1 MELRNRSAAFALT
14 GILTMG
20 LAACG
25 GSADAETADYEAP
38 KPVAEA
44 AYADESNNEMHAGDE
59 MQKAASPEKL
69 VVYKTETCGCCG
81 KWVDHMAENGFE
93 VEVHDM
99 SQAELSALKAAR
111 GIDRDLQSC
120 HTAEIEGYLVE
131 GHVPAK
137 DLQRL
142 LAEKPDGVKGIAV
155 PGMPI
160 GSPGMEAEDG
170 HVDEY
175 EVVTFDE
182 AGETKVYAWY

>member
-1 MELRNRSAAFALT
+1 MDLSNRSAVLALA
-14 GILTMG
+14 GVLIMG

-38 KPVAEA
+38 QPVAEA
-44 AYADESNNEMHAGDE
+44 TDADEANNEMHQGD
-59 MQKAASPEKL
+59 ASSSASAETL

-93 VEVHDM
+93 VEVHDV
-99 SQAELSALKAAR
+99 SPKELGALKTAR
-111 GIDRDLQSC
+111 GIDRNLQSC
-120 HTAEIEGYLVE
+120 HTAEIGGYLVE

-160 GSPGMEAEDG
+160 GSPGMEADDG

-175 EVVTFDE
+175 EVVTFDDV
-182 AGETKVYAWY
+182 GETKVYAWY

>member
-1 MELRNRSAAFALT
+1 MDLRNRSAVLALA
-14 GILTMG
+14 GIMTMG

-25 GSADAETADYEAP
+25 GSADAETADYEVP
-38 KPVAEA
+38 QPVAEA
-44 AYADESNNEMHAGDE
+44 AYSDQANNEMHQGEAMNVSAE
-59 MQKAASPEKL
+59 TL

-81 KWVDHMAENGFE
+81 KWVDHMVKNGFE
-93 VEVHDM
+93 VEVHDL
-99 SQAELSALKAAR
+99 SQEELGALKTAR
-111 GIDRDLQSC
+111 GIDRNLQSC
-120 HTAEIEGYLVE
+120 HTAEIDGYLVE

-142 LAEKPDGVKGIAV
+142 LTEKPDGVRGIAV

-182 AGETKVYAWY
+182 AGETKTYAWY

>member
-1 MELRNRSAAFALT
+1 MELRNTSAALALV

-38 KPVAEA
+38 QPVAEA
-44 AYADESNNEMHAGDE
+44 AYFDKANNEMHQGE
-59 MQKAASPEKL
+59 AANVSAETL

-99 SQAELSALKAAR
+99 SQEELGALKTAR
-111 GIDRDLQSC
+111 GIDRGLQSC
-120 HTAEIEGYLVE
+120 HTAEIGGYLVE

-175 EVVTFDE
+175 EVVTFDD

>member
-1 MELRNRSAAFALT
+1 MALRTTSAALALA
-14 GILTMG
+14 GLLTMG

-38 KPVAEA
+38 QPVAEA
-44 AYADESNNEMHAGDE
+44 NVSAET
-59 MQKAASPEKL
+59 L

-99 SQAELSALKAAR
+99 SQEELGALKTAR
-111 GIDRDLQSC
+111 GIDRGLQSC
-120 HTAEIEGYLVE
+120 HTAEIGGYLVE

-175 EVVTFDE
+175 EVVTFDD